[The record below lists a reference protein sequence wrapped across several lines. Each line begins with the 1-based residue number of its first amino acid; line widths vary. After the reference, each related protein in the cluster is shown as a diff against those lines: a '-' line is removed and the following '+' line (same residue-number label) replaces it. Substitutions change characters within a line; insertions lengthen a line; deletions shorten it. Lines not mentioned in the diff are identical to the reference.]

1 MQAQK
6 PRKQP
11 QRPLG
16 PIRQPQILAAAIELL
31 REQGLWTVRVS
42 DVARRAGTSPGTVIY
57 YFGTERI
64 SSSSRLIA
72 AADAAFYAGL
82 AAGAPTELESA
93 TARLALPDPPRS
105 STSDW
110 VLWVDLWAY
119 ARRHAD
125 MLTASIDF
133 HRRWCG
139 TSADVIRYGQSR
151 GEFGERDVEPIAV
164 RFAAVSNGLAI
175 RMVLD
180 ELSRAPGPVPSRWL
194 LIEAAALELGCDVD
208 ELRREGSTPW
218 PDAGAALEPE
228 QLSARPRRP
237 RDPGR
242 ACT

>member
-42 DVARRAGTSPGTVIY
+42 DVARRAGASPGTVIY
-57 YFGTERI
+57 YFGTKDQ
-64 SSSSRLIA
+64 LFAQAIA

-82 AAGAPTELESA
+82 RPELAQLESA
-93 TARLALPDPPRS
+93 TARLARLIHRS

-133 HRRWCG
+133 HRRWCA
-139 TSADVIRYGQSR
+139 TIADVIRYGQSR
-151 GEFGERDVEPIAV
+151 GEFGERDVEAIAV

-180 ELSRAPGPVPSRWL
+180 DCPAPRDQYLAMS
-194 LIEAAALELGCDVD
+194 IEAAALELGCDAE
-208 ELRREGSTPW
+208 ELRREV
-218 PDAGAALEPE
+218 DAVPSGAALQPAVRETE
-228 QLSARPRRP
+228 EA
-237 RDPGR
+237 
-242 ACT
+242 A